1 MNKPKVFVTRM
12 IPDRGLRK
20 VLEQTDATVWQEEL
34 PPPRQVLLEWARQAD
49 GLLTLL
55 TDRID
60 AELLDAAPRLK
71 VVANLAVGYDNFD
84 VAAATRRGVLMTNT
98 PGVLTETT
106 ADFAFALMMACARRI
121 VEGRD
126 YAKNGHWRTWGPML
140 LLGQD
145 VYGATLGI
153 VGLGRIGMAVARRAR
168 GFNMRILYHSSRR
181 NEAAEKELGAIPVS
195 KEELLSQADFI
206 SLHVPL
212 TPETRHYIDAD
223 ALRLMKPNAVL
234 VNTARGAVV
243 DTMALYEA
251 LKARQIFAAG
261 LDVTDPEPL
270 PADHPLYTLDNA
282 LIVPHIASASFE
294 TRSRMA
300 EIAADNL
307 LAGLE
312 GRLPPN
318 CLNPEAF
325 RPLNQGAS
333 I

>member
-1 MNKPKVFVTRM
+1 MSKPRVFVTRI

-20 VLEQTDATVWQEEL
+20 VLEQTDATVWENEL
-34 PPPRQVLLEWARQAD
+34 PPPRSLLLEWAGQAD

-60 AELLDAAPRLK
+60 AELMDAAPKLK
-71 VVANLAVGYDNFD
+71 VVANFAVGFDNFD
-84 VAAATRRGVLMTNT
+84 VPAATQRGILMTNT
-98 PGVLTETT
+98 PGVLTDTT
-106 ADFAFALMMACARRI
+106 ADLAFALLMACARRI

-140 LLGQD
+140 LMGQD
-145 VYGATLGI
+145 IHGATLGI
-153 VGLGRIGMAVARRAR
+153 AGIGRIGLAMARRAV
-168 GFNMRILYHSSRR
+168 GFGMRILYHDAMRS
-181 NEAAEKELGAIPVS
+181 EVAESELGAIRVN
-195 KEELLSQADFI
+195 KEELLTQSDFV

-223 ALRLMKPNAVL
+223 ALRIMKPNAIL
-234 VNTARGAVV
+234 INTARGPVV

-294 TRSRMA
+294 TRSKMA
-300 EIAADNL
+300 EMAADNL
-307 LAGLE
+307 LAGLA
-312 GRLPPN
+312 GKLPPN

-325 RPLNQGAS
+325 K
-333 I
+333 